1 MKKIFES
8 ELNGWDES
16 ATKVHVYAMESEEEC
31 RELDMMSY
39 KDLCDCFNVCEEPEF
54 SVAPGAL
61 YHRYEFHLEGNHM
74 IMYETVAF
82 NI

>member
-16 ATKVHVYAMESEEEC
+16 ATKVHVYALESDEECAQLDEMNFNELCDVFNVSEEHGV
-31 RELDMMSY
+31 M
-39 KDLCDCFNVCEEPEF
+39 
-54 SVAPGAL
+54 PGAL

-74 IMYETVAF
+74 IMYETVAY